1 MRERRRLGPG
11 TFRDPS
17 RDFGILPFWFLN
29 GELDPEEMRYQLG
42 ELRDKGM
49 QGVILHGR
57 YGLEVP
63 YIGETYLD
71 RIRLAVEEAKR
82 LGLTTWIYDEMN
94 WPSGTADKRV
104 LKARPDLAQRYIE
117 CMSFTIRGPWFMCLT
132 GEDSRYLNF
141 ERSSPVAAFAIGED
155 GKVIDLTP
163 NLSFEKVV
171 PWEVPPGEWRLMY
184 MVEKRAD
191 YYIDALDPESTREFL
206 QLGYQPYVDVVGE
219 TFADDV
225 VGFYSDEPAMHYF
238 LTAQDNMVLPWTK
251 DMFRRFSERNGY
263 DLRPRLP
270 DLYFDVAP
278 DSAKVRHDFY
288 STLTAFYTD
297 AYYRQIHEWCRE
309 HGVTFVAH
317 LLYEEWLRQMVRV
330 EGNLFSH
337 YANMDVVGVDHLYP
351 VIGTRQAPDHHV
363 ALKVASSAAH
373 QFGSERLICE
383 SFGGIFMDATMQR
396 MKWIADWEYVLGV
409 NVLNPHGF
417 HYTLEGARKRDW
429 PPSMFYQYPWWR
441 HYGMFSEYMSRLSE
455 TLTGGRHVAKVAMLW
470 PINSMFAEYRPQG
483 HTEATQAI
491 ESGLNTLTDL
501 LLRLHHDFDYV
512 DEDVLAGSASEDGL
526 LRIGDEAYELVIVPP
541 MTHLKLET
549 VEALERFA
557 AAGGKTLGVGRKPE
571 VALSG
576 EGLVDVGDR
585 VGGLFDRDGG
595 DFVAGDAIE
604 LTADARGGGRRLRD
618 ALDGAIRNLIAPDV
632 EIGNDELFSLHREKD
647 GRHLHFVINPTFE
660 EQRATVVLPGDV
672 DPVLFD
678 PSTGEERPVGPL
690 RAEGDGVAFDL
701 VLPPVGSTFV
711 VVGEPAERRVVDGN
725 VSLDHVDGALARGTA
740 TSEDGWIDVRVNG
753 HVARASARAPELPVP
768 VELDGTWR
776 FTPDG
781 LNALVLDRWEASPER
796 EGSSGSSPDDAD
808 PDGWVELGHG
818 AWSFQLGA
826 EPVRPYPIPVWYR
839 VRFDVDDVPSRL
851 EVVIDGF
858 DGSAHG
864 LWLNGEA
871 VAATPVRASFDAQM
885 RSVDLTPQVREGEN
899 VLHVRLVVEQP
910 TGGIVDRLKLM
921 GSFRLAG
928 DASGGFRIA
937 APLPDLPPAPWTEH
951 GFPFLSGTATY
962 TRSFELPASFAGHR
976 TFLQVPTVDDVV
988 EVSVNDRPAGVR
1000 LWDPFEFEVTDQLR
1014 PGTNELSIGLT
1025 NTLANL
1031 LNGVDRPSGLAGA
1044 PRLVARAS
1052 FEFDLSQVAQVEGS
1066 P

>member
-1 MRERRRLGPG
+1 
-11 TFRDPS
+11 
-17 RDFGILPFWFLN
+17 
-29 GELDPEEMRYQLG
+29 
-42 ELRDKGM
+42 
-49 QGVILHGR
+49 
-57 YGLEVP
+57 
-63 YIGETYLD
+63 
-71 RIRLAVEEAKR
+71 
-82 LGLTTWIYDEMN
+82 
-94 WPSGTADKRV
+94 
-104 LKARPDLAQRYIE
+104 
-117 CMSFTIRGPWFMCLT
+117 
-132 GEDSRYLNF
+132 
-141 ERSSPVAAFAIGED
+141 
-155 GKVIDLTP
+155 
-163 NLSFEKVV
+163 
-171 PWEVPPGEWRLMY
+171 
-184 MVEKRAD
+184 
-191 YYIDALDPESTREFL
+191 
-206 QLGYQPYVDVVGE
+206 
-219 TFADDV
+219 
-225 VGFYSDEPAMHYF
+225 
-238 LTAQDNMVLPWTK
+238 
-251 DMFRRFSERNGY
+251 
-263 DLRPRLP
+263 
-270 DLYFDVAP
+270 
-278 DSAKVRHDFY
+278 
-288 STLTAFYTD
+288 
-297 AYYRQIHEWCRE
+297 
-309 HGVTFVAH
+309 
-317 LLYEEWLRQMVRV
+317 
-330 EGNLFSH
+330 
-337 YANMDVVGVDHLYP
+337 
-351 VIGTRQAPDHHV
+351 
-363 ALKVASSAAH
+363 
-373 QFGSERLICE
+373 
-383 SFGGIFMDATMQR
+383 
-396 MKWIADWEYVLGV
+396 
-409 NVLNPHGF
+409 
-417 HYTLEGARKRDW
+417 
-429 PPSMFYQYPWWR
+429 
-441 HYGMFSEYMSRLSE
+441 MSRLSE

-512 DEDVLAGSASEDGL
+512 DEDVLAGAGCDDGL

-571 VALSG
+571 VALSA
-576 EGLVDVGDR
+576 EGLVDVSDR

-604 LTADARGGGRRLRD
+604 LTADARRGGRRLRD

-660 EQRATVVLPGDV
+660 EQRATVVVPGDV

-678 PSTGEERPVGPL
+678 PSTGEERPTGPL

-725 VSLDHVDGALARGTA
+725 VALDHVDGVLARGTA
-740 TSEDGWIDVRVNG
+740 TSEDGWIDVRANG
-753 HVARASARAPELPVP
+753 HVARASARAPELPAP

-826 EPVRPYPIPVWYR
+826 EPVRLYPIPVWYR
-839 VRFDVDDVPSRL
+839 VRFDVDDAPSRL

-864 LWLNGEA
+864 LWLNGE
-871 VAATPVRASFDAQM
+871 VVTATPVRASFDAQM
-885 RSVDLTPQVREGEN
+885 RSVDLTSQVREGEN
-899 VLHVRLVVEQP
+899 VLHVRLVVDEP

-921 GSFRLAG
+921 GSFGLAG

-962 TRSFELPASFAGHR
+962 TRSFELPAGFAGHR
-976 TFLQVPTVDDVV
+976 MFLHVPTVDDVV

-1000 LWDPFEFEVTDQLR
+1000 LWDPYEFEVTDQLR
-1014 PGTNELSIGLT
+1014 PGTNELSIGMT

-1031 LNGVDRPSGLAGA
+1031 LNGVDRPSGLAGV

-1052 FEFDLSQVAQVEGS
+1052 FEFDLSEVEEVEGS
-1066 P
+1066 A